1 MKLIKQTLIAIA
13 VAASLTA
20 CGGGD
25 EGSTTSTGS
34 SASSTA
40 PDFSNLQSCIA
51 NRWEMGAEQIKKASD
66 TFIASTGEDASV
78 TITGNRI
85 FEFSASGT
93 YKETPAYTAVATHS
107 GFSATSQYAG
117 TDSGTWSVDGDKLR
131 LTLTSRGTTITYTI
145 AGVTTTQATTN
156 VPGEAK
162 VISCT
167 PATLTYELPLG
178 TGEVVRIVL
187 VRA

>member
-1 MKLIKQTLIAIA
+1 
-13 VAASLTA
+13 
-20 CGGGD
+20 
-25 EGSTTSTGS
+25 
-34 SASSTA
+34 
-40 PDFSNLQSCIA
+40 
-51 NRWEMGAEQIKKASD
+51 MGAEQIKKASD